1 MLFPRYSLL
10 LYDTSKKNKCWYMLN
25 HHFIIEKNNN
35 NQVSGTF
42 LRDIWF
48 NYEIPEKDEL
58 YFMIILIHNE
68 NHYNKI
74 MTIIENTTELNENGI
89 PTVNNIPIQS
99 SFSKCFILTKNIIKN
114 TKEKMNKNN
123 KNTEQITLFQ
133 DNCYFIIN
141 IITYD
146 NKFMVTLPR
155 FELN

>member
-1 MLFPRYSLL
+1 MSFPRYSLL
-10 LYDTSKKNKCWYMLN
+10 LYDASKKNKCWNMLN

-48 NYEIPEKDEL
+48 NYEIPDKDEL

-74 MTIIENTTELNENGI
+74 MTIIEKATELNDNGI
-89 PTVNNIPIQS
+89 PTVNNIPIKS
-99 SFSKCFILTKNIIKN
+99 SFSKCFILTKNIINN
-114 TKEKMNKNN
+114 TKEKMKKYN

-146 NKFMVTLPR
+146 NKYMVTLPR